1 MRVLVVL
8 ALISA
13 AFAESNRIIGGT
25 ITNIEN
31 YPFMT
36 SMQYLWN
43 HGFYHGCG
51 GTLITTLAV
60 ISTGTC
66 FNRNLIASNW
76 RARVGSAA
84 LMTGGTPI
92 PVSRL
97 ILHHNFNP
105 TMMTS
110 NIAMIRLTTAATL
123 SNTIKIARIAG
134 PNYALPDNLR
144 VYIAG
149 WGTTTE
155 NFGGLSNELRHVD
168 VRIVNHALCTDRY
181 ADLKSQPGFE
191 YIPPVWPDN
200 VCTGL
205 LNIGGQDACSGDL
218 GGPVVHQGDIVIGVS
233 DWAFTCG
240 DPYYPRVN
248 VRVSSYIQWISQN
261 AS

>member
-1 MRVLVVL
+1 MQVLLLVVL
-8 ALISA
+8 ALTSVVYA
-13 AFAESNRIIGGT
+13 LPKRDGRVVGGSPAP
-25 ITNIEN
+25 IEM
-31 YPFMT
+31 YPFMA
-36 SMQYLWN
+36 SMQVSWSGGAHN
-43 HGFYHGCG
+43 HGCG
-51 GTLITTLAV
+51 GTLITRTAILSAAH
-60 ISTGTC
+60 C
-66 FNRNLIASNW
+66 FYRNLIASNW

-144 VYIAG
+144 
-149 WGTTTE
+149 